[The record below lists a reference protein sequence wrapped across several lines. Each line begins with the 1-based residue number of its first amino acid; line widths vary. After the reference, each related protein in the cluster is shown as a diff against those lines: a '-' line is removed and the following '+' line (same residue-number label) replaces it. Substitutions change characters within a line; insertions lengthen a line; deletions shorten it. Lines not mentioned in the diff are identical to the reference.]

1 MLTVKQIDFNEA
13 LERTRKGEKVFAV
26 DISKAAPS
34 TKLFRNLTIDEA
46 VKKSNTLIYQIV
58 EKAAK

>member
-13 LERTRKGEKVFAV
+13 LDRTRKGEKVFAV

-46 VKKSNTLIYQIV
+46 VKKSNALIYQIV
-58 EKAAK
+58 EEVDK

>member
-13 LERTRKGEKVFAV
+13 LDRTRKGEKVFAV

-34 TKLFRNLTIDEA
+34 TKPFRNLTIDEA
-46 VKKSNTLIYQIV
+46 VKKSNALIYQIV
-58 EKAAK
+58 EEVSK